1 MTLLIKDIAESLF
14 LPSKSFIP
22 PVNLAEF
29 LVCFIPLN
37 LSRHLVDQIILAD
50 QVTKDTNITLV
61 LSYILVACQ

>member
-1 MTLLIKDIAESLF
+1 MTLLIKDISESLF

-37 LSRHLVDQIILAD
+37 LSLVDQIILAD